1 MQTITIIES
10 YGSGIDLKVV
20 LMQPCEDNN
29 YTQRYILSLDG
40 SRMRIY
46 FETRDEALKEF
57 KRLEKKYLAEL
68 RA

>member
-1 MQTITIIES
+1 MRTINIIES
-10 YGSGIDLKVV
+10 YGSGIDLKVE
-20 LMQPCEDNN
+20 LLQPCEDNN

-40 SRMRIY
+40 DRMSIY
-46 FETRDEALKEF
+46 FDTRDEALKEF